1 MSFSAN
7 LIDEFKKTKG
17 IASDA
22 ATAEVLPAIT
32 KGRLSE
38 VKSGKRHLTEEQ
50 ALFIA
55 HECNLSV
62 DWVLVQ
68 LAEETAK
75 SEEAKKAWHQ
85 LAKKLNK
92 SVSAAILALIVVFG
106 GYAQNIGHSPRFA

>member
-1 MSFSAN
+1 MFSYE
-7 LIDEFKKTKG
+7 LIQELKKKRG
-17 IASDA
+17 IEKDIEA
-22 ATAEVLPAIT
+22 AELLPAMN
-32 KGRLSE
+32 KGNLSSI
-38 VKSGKRHLTEEQ
+38 KSGRRHLTEEQ

-75 SEEAKKAWHQ
+75 SEEAKNAWHN

-106 GYAQNIGHSPRFA
+106 GLNQSSEPNALGV

>member
-1 MSFSAN
+1 MFSAELIEELKRAKGFTKDVQAAEAIPHLTRAN
-7 LIDEFKKTKG
+7 LSHI
-17 IASDA
+17 
-22 ATAEVLPAIT
+22 
-32 KGRLSE
+32 
-38 VKSGKRHLTEEQ
+38 KSGTRHLTEEQ

-75 SEEAKKAWHQ
+75 SEEAKNAWHN

-92 SVSAAILALIVVFG
+92 SVLAAILAVIVIFSGLDKAEEQDVL
-106 GYAQNIGHSPRFA
+106 FA

>member
-1 MSFSAN
+1 MFSYE
-7 LIDEFKKTKG
+7 LIQELKKKRG
-17 IASDA
+17 IEKDIEV
-22 ATAEVLPAIT
+22 AELLPAMN
-32 KGRLSE
+32 KGNLSSI
-38 VKSGKRHLTEEQ
+38 KSGRRHLTEEQ

-92 SVSAAILALIVVFG
+92 SVSAAILALIVVFSG
-106 GYAQNIGHSPRFA
+106 LDKAKEQDVLFA